1 MVNYSMVAFMAVSVA
16 LLFTAMVLSAMASSD
31 ANKGCD
37 DCKEGCHKYSM
48 WSALVTGLAV
58 GVIVIIMIMYIY
70 SSRKQIAGHAQQQ
83 AAAIHGYLGQY
94 AGSQGQITPQGGMN
108 PMGYTS

>member
-1 MVNYSMVAFMAVSVA
+1 MVVSVM

-31 ANKGCD
+31 AGKSCD

-58 GVIVIIMIMYIY
+58 GVIVIVMIVYIY

-83 AAAIHGYLGQY
+83 AAALHGYMGQY
-94 AGSQGQITPQGGMN
+94 MNPQGYPTGIPPPPSMASLA
-108 PMGYTS
+108 T